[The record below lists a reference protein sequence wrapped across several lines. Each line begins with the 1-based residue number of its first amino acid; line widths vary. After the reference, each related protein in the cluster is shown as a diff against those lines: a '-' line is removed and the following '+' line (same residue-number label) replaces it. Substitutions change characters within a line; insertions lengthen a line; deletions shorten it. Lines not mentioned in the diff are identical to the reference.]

1 MLFVIKEIVLEYQ
14 ASDLS
19 DWKSGNRDK
28 WLEGIAPAHVAN
40 QPSYHFGEYF
50 VIAHYAQ
57 LGWQGYR
64 FHALGDWEPNNPK
77 FREAREALARAF
89 APGKLAEFRHARE
102 ACGRIDGKGE
112 PDVFLVH
119 PEHGALFLEVK
130 KGQDRTSPEQLE
142 CLAQIRGI
150 LGANVGV
157 VYLAEAGVPHTPRIY
172 ELKFYCT
179 VDS

>member
-1 MLFVIKEIVLEYQ
+1 MLFVINEIVLEYH
-14 ASDLS
+14 ASDLL
-19 DWKSGNRDK
+19 DWKSGKREK
-28 WLEGIAPAHVAN
+28 WLEGISPAHVAN

-50 VIAHYAQ
+50 VIAHYAK

-64 FHALGDWEPNNPK
+64 FYALGDWEPNSPK
-77 FREAREALARAF
+77 LKEGREALARTF
-89 APGKLAEFRHARE
+89 DSGKLAEFRRARE

-130 KGQDRTSPEQLE
+130 KGQDRISPEQLE

-157 VYLAEAGVPHTPRIY
+157 VYLSEDGVPHTPRKY
-172 ELKFYCT
+172 ELEFLRN